1 MRIVRGVHVRIHRQV
16 EIALI
21 TVDPPGELHGR
32 VMVGVL
38 LHPEVDIADG
48 DLFVILMLENQHA
61 VSDFQITNIERPAGV
76 RRNVRSIRLTNGFGL
91 WRKLNHRPFQHHLF
105 NLELMG

>member
-1 MRIVRGVHVRIHRQV
+1 
-16 EIALI
+16 
-21 TVDPPGELHGR
+21 
-32 VMVGVL
+32 MVGVL
-38 LHPEVDIADG
+38 LHLEVDIADG

-76 RRNVRSIRLTNGFGL
+76 RRNVRQSIFTRCDRSIRLTNGFGL